1 MSQSS
6 ELTGGA
12 GFSYEGLV
20 ASSFLAALLTRAG
33 QRPLNISINTVKLQQ
48 SPFGSPLDDIIII
61 YDEPNATKMH
71 IQVKRS
77 LRISAA
83 KTNNDF
89 REIIVNSWSTFKA
102 PSNRDGHDYYG
113 GATDTISRS
122 SIRKLRKVTQAAQH
136 SHDEAVFFSRNKEND
151 TASKDFDATIKII
164 TTILSEAKIQ
174 HTNLEL
180 FTFLKKLVILE
191 FDVMVPESN
200 IPSNTINELRHVLL
214 APDRAPDLW
223 HHLNSIARAG
233 AGQSA
238 TYSQASLKALLHPL
252 YTFKDLSPASPSLA
266 TNNSPV
272 QNLAPGLTPTT
283 CDIAISYTETQHTK
297 IALIAL
303 ITTNDPTG
311 LAQEIKSWRYKIER
325 SPFLNSQQKA
335 SAKAM
340 SLTQLFEKPELANIV
355 LNDLATTSFSIYIY
369 YGEVSEET
377 ESEPDTLKNKL
388 LATSLLHRLSKRSE
402 TTELIHSEIERIH
415 SLVETAKNDIQKKY
429 HRALDSQISKNHNS
443 NRKELIE
450 LADLMASIVAIHLN
464 NEDPTSPQGHIGYI
478 KSRIRYGE
486 NIISGEK
493 HKRDRNPLA

>member
-6 ELTGGA
+6 ELRGGA

-20 ASSFLAALLTRAG
+20 ASTFLAALLTRAG

-48 SPFGSPLDDIIII
+48 SPFGSPLDDIIIV

-83 KTNNDF
+83 KTNKDF
-89 REIIVNSWSTFKA
+89 REIIVNSWKTFKA
-102 PSNRDGHDYYG
+102 PSNRDGHDHYG

-164 TTILSEAKIQ
+164 TTILSEAKIK

-200 IPSNTINELRHVLL
+200 IPSNTINELRHVLQS
-214 APDRAPDLW
+214 PDRAPDLW

-233 AGQSA
+233 GGQSA

-252 YTFKDLSPASPSLA
+252 FTFKDLSPAAALA
-266 TNNSPV
+266 TSNSLV
-272 QNLAPGLTPTT
+272 QNLAPDLKPTT
-283 CDIAISYTETQHTK
+283 CDIAISYTKTQHTRV
-297 IALIAL
+297 ALIAL

-311 LAQEIKSWRYKIER
+311 LAQEIKSWKYKIER

-335 SAKAM
+335 STKAM
-340 SLTQLFEKPELANIV
+340 SLTQLFERPELANIV
-355 LNDLATTSFSIYIY
+355 LHDLATTSFSAYIY
-369 YGEVSEET
+369 YGKVSEGT
-377 ESEPDTLKNKL
+377 ESEPDILKNKL
-388 LATSLLHRLSKRSE
+388 LATSLLHRLSKKSE

-429 HRALDSQISKNHNS
+429 HRALDAQISKNHNI

-450 LADLMASIVAIHLN
+450 LADLTASIVADHLN
-464 NEDPTSPQGHIGYI
+464 NEDPTSPQGYIGYI